1 MKIKSEKAILASASE
16 GRRRLLEL
24 FDTPLGQ
31 QVLKD
36 LEEHFETEVAAFQE
50 MMGAH
55 DPMGA
60 VRREAYREVFLV
72 IRTRLAMAR
81 REAELEAKAAKEAQK
96 KKPKE

>member
-55 DPMGA
+55 DPLDAM
-60 VRREAYREVFLV
+60 RRDAYREVFLV
-72 IRTRLAMAR
+72 IRTRLAMAEQ
-81 REAELEAKAAKEAQK
+81 EAACEALNKEEQ
-96 KKPKE
+96 